1 MSSEQSKVDIST
13 KLLHPEHPTTKNCMH
28 SHTFPIFQ
36 TSTFSFESTEHGA
49 DLFMGKGEGHI
60 YSRISNPTVEVFEN
74 MVKEVEGA
82 ADSAAFGSGMGA
94 IHTSTFSFLKSGDH
108 LICSNTIYG
117 CAVSLFTHWAPHF
130 GIEVSMIDTSCLEN
144 IRNEWKSNTKMVYFE
159 TPANPTNRVSPI
171 AEIAEFCHE
180 KGARLVVDGTFT
192 TPIFMRPLELG
203 ADIVVHSVTKYINGH
218 GDVVGGVSSSKVKED
233 MDVIKSF
240 RKDAGSLMAP
250 NDAFLCIRGMKTLA
264 IRMKIHNENGLEV
277 AKYLEKHEKIAKVN
291 HPGLESFEGHKI
303 AIKQQSGFGSTFSF
317 EMKSFEAAKTLMEKV
332 KICTLAVSLG
342 CIDTLIEHPASMTHA
357 AVPENLMKKQG
368 ISKTMVRISV
378 GVEDVKDIIHDLEQA
393 LEQC

>member
-1 MSSEQSKVDIST
+1 MTSHTNDVST
-13 KLLHPEHPTTKNCMH
+13 QLLHPEHPTTKNCMH
-28 SHTFPIFQ
+28 SHAFPIFQ
-36 TSTFSFESTEHGA
+36 TSTYSFESTEHGA
-49 DLFMGKGEGHI
+49 NICGGKADGHV

-74 MVKEVEGA
+74 MVKEVEHA
-82 ADSAAFGSGMGA
+82 AASAAFGSGMGA
-94 IHTSTFSFLKSGDH
+94 IHTATFAHVKSGDH
-108 LICSNTIYG
+108 VICSDTIYG

-130 GIEVSMIDTSCLEN
+130 GIEVSMIDTSNVEN
-144 IRNEWKSNTKMVYFE
+144 IKSNWKQNTKMVYFE

-171 AEIAEFCHE
+171 AETATLCHE
-180 KGARLVVDGTFT
+180 RGARLVVDGTFT

-218 GDVVGGVSSSKVKED
+218 GDVVGGVASTKTKED
-233 MDVIKSF
+233 MDIIKEF
-240 RKDAGSLMAP
+240 RKDAGSLMSP
-250 NDAFLCIRGMKTLA
+250 HDAFLCIRGMKTLA
-264 IRMKIHNENGLEV
+264 MRMKMHNENGMAV
-277 AKYLEKHEKIAKVN
+277 AQYLEKHEKIEKVN
-291 HPGLESFEGHKI
+291 HPGLESFEGHEI
-303 AIKQQSGFGSTFSF
+303 AIKQQTGFGSTFSF

-357 AVPENLMKKQG
+357 GVPETLMKQQG

-378 GVEDVKDIIHDLEQA
+378 GIEKVEDIIHDLEQA